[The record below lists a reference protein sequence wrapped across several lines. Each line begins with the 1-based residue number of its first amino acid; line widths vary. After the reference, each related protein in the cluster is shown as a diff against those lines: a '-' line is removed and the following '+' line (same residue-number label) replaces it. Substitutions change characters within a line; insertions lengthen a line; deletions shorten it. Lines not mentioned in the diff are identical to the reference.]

1 MSRSLKVS
9 SEYLEKVKF
18 ALLHNS
24 FPSQRALALHL
35 GLALSTVSRFC
46 TGKTVDYGTFVDICE
61 TLCLEW
67 QDFADLGHISSVSA
81 IKPRPSQSTLLSS
94 FKVTNN
100 DQPPL
105 NSKSNLQVL
114 HPVAEEITTR
124 ATVTTELELPEGQV
138 QLGSPL
144 YMERP
149 PIETLCYETVVKPGS
164 LIRIKAPRQMG
175 KSSLMVRILAS
186 TLQHNYHTVTINF
199 QLADSKI
206 FQDLDLFLKW
216 FCVTV
221 SKGLGLSNQIDRYW
235 DDIFGSKMSC
245 NDYFENYLLANLE
258 HPLVLALESV
268 DLIFPHLDIADDFFA
283 LLRSWH
289 EEAKW
294 NAIWQQLRLILVH
307 STEVYIPLSINRSPF
322 NVGLPIEL
330 PEFESLQII
339 DLAKR
344 QGLDWNLKQVTP
356 IMDLLGGH
364 PFLIRLALY
373 HLANQDF
380 SWSQF
385 LSVAPTENSP
395 FNNHLRRLLWNLQQ
409 QSQLLTA
416 MQTVIESDSS
426 VYLDSIKMFKLH
438 SMGLIHIEGNEV
450 IPRCK
455 LYRQYFKNR
464 LS

>member
-9 SEYLEKVKF
+9 SEHLEKVKF
-18 ALLHNS
+18 SLLDNS

-46 TGKTVDYGTFVDICE
+46 TGKPVDYGTFVDICE
-61 TLCLEW
+61 TLHLKW
-67 QDFADLGHISSVSA
+67 QDFADPNHSSQVSA
-81 IKPRPSQSTLLSS
+81 KAKPMVLEESLPSS
-94 FKVTNN
+94 FNETIFT
-100 DQPPL
+100 
-105 NSKSNLQVL
+105 SSIT
-114 HPVAEEITTR
+114 EELDTIETATTQ
-124 ATVTTELELPEGQV
+124 LELPEGQV
-138 QLGSPL
+138 RLGSRL
-144 YMERP
+144 YVERP
-149 PIETLCYETVVKPGS
+149 PIESLCYKTVLKAGS

-175 KSSLMVRILAS
+175 KSSLMLRILA
-186 TLQHNYHTVTINF
+186 LALRQNYRIVTIDF

-216 FCVTV
+216 LCVTV
-221 SKGLGLSNQIDRYW
+221 SKRLDLSNEVDKYW

-245 NDYFENYLLANLE
+245 NDYFENYLLANIDQ
-258 HPLVLALESV
+258 PLVLALESV
-268 DLIFPHLDIADDFFA
+268 DLIFPHIDIADDFFA

-294 NAIWQQLRLILVH
+294 NSIWQQLRLILVH

-330 PEFESLQII
+330 PEFDLLQII
-339 DLAKR
+339 DLAQR
-344 QGLDWNLKQVTP
+344 QGLDWNSEQVKQ

-364 PFLIRLALY
+364 PFLIRIALY

-380 SWSQF
+380 SLSQL
-385 LSVAPTENSP
+385 LSVAATETSP

-409 QSQLLTA
+409 QSNLLVSW
-416 MQTVIESDSS
+416 QIVIESNAS

-438 SMGLIHIEGNEV
+438 SMGLVHIQGNEV
-450 IPRCK
+450 IPRCE
-455 LYRQYFKNR
+455 LYRQYFRNR
-464 LS
+464 LN